1 MKEKRHLYL
10 VSDATGETVR
20 SIARA
25 CAVQFEDIDV
35 VEHLW
40 PMVRSRRAL
49 ETALED
55 LGQQPGIVF
64 YSLLNHDLAT
74 HLEQFCRS
82 RSVPCISVMEPFIT
96 LMARYFGQAP
106 KGLPGKQHVLD
117 AEYFHRIEAM
127 NFVMAH
133 DDGQKH
139 TSLDE
144 AEVILVGVSR
154 TSKTP
159 TCIYLANRGVK
170 AANVPMV
177 PGIPLPESLF
187 KPCRALVVGL
197 TEDPA
202 RLVEIR
208 KNRMRLQNSAQ
219 TSSDYTDVE
228 KVREEVAESK
238 RLFARQRWPVIDV
251 TRRSIEETAAAVLQL
266 LSQRQ
271 RLHGNDGGVPG
282 GPAPGG
288 AAGGART

>member
-25 CAVQFEDIDV
+25 CAVQFEEIEV

-55 LGQQPGIVF
+55 LGNEPGIVF

-74 HLEQFCRS
+74 HLEQFCRA
-82 RSVPCISVMEPFIT
+82 RGVPCISVMEPFIT
-96 LMARYFGQAP
+96 LMARHFGRAP

-139 TSLDE
+139 TSLAE

-170 AANVPMV
+170 AANVPIV
-177 PGIPLPESLF
+177 PNIPLPESLM
-187 KPCRALVVGL
+187 KPGKALVVGL

-208 KNRMRLQNSAQ
+208 KNRMRIQNAAQ
-219 TSSDYTDVE
+219 TSSDYTDID
-228 KVREEVAESK
+228 KVREEVAEAK
-238 RLFARQRWPVIDV
+238 RLFARQGWPMIDV

-271 RLHGNDGGVPG
+271 RHYGEGDTGA
-282 GPAPGG
+282 APGG
-288 AAGGART
+288 AAGGAPA

>member
-1 MKEKRHLYL
+1 MKQKRHLYL

-25 CAVQFEDIDV
+25 CAVQFEEIEV

-55 LGQQPGIVF
+55 LGHEPGIVF
-64 YSLLNHDLAT
+64 YSLLNHDLAE

-82 RSVPCISVMEPFIT
+82 RGVPCISVMEPFIN
-96 LMARYFGQAP
+96 LMARHFGQVP

-133 DDGQKH
+133 DDGQKQA
-139 TSLDE
+139 SLAE
-144 AEVILVGVSR
+144 ADVILVGVSR

-170 AANVPMV
+170 AANVPIV
-177 PGIPLPESLF
+177 PGIPLPEALF
-187 KPCRALVVGL
+187 KPSRALVVGL
-197 TEDPA
+197 TEDPS
-202 RLVEIR
+202 RLVEVR
-208 KNRMRLQNSAQ
+208 KNRMRIQNSAQ
-219 TSSDYTDVE
+219 TTSDYTDLD

-238 RLFARQRWPVIDV
+238 RLFARQGWPIIDV

-266 LSQRQ
+266 LSQRHRQ
-271 RLHGNDGGVPG
+271 HEEGEAGAAPG
-282 GPAPGG
+282 RAPGG
-288 AAGGART
+288 TAA

>member
-1 MKEKRHLYL
+1 VKRHLYL
-10 VSDATGETVR
+10 ISDATGETVR

-25 CAVQFEDIDV
+25 CAVQFEDVDV

-55 LGQQPGIVF
+55 VEQEPGIVF
-64 YSLLNHDLAT
+64 YTLLNHDLAAQ
-74 HLEQFCRS
+74 LEQFCRA
-82 RSVPCISVMEPFIT
+82 RNVPCISVMEPFIS
-96 LMARYFGQAP
+96 LMARHFGQAP

-133 DDGQKH
+133 DDGQKQS
-139 TSLDE
+139 SLAD

-170 AANVPMV
+170 AANVPIV
-177 PGIPLPESLF
+177 PGIPLPDVLF
-187 KPCRALVVGL
+187 NSPRALIVGL

-208 KNRMRLQNSAQ
+208 KNRMRIQDGDRAS
-219 TSSDYTDVE
+219 TDYTDFE
-228 KVREEVAESK
+228 KVKKEVAEAR
-238 RLFARQRWPVIDV
+238 RLFARQGWPVIDV

-266 LSQRQ
+266 LAQRQ
-271 RLHGNDGGVPG
+271 RHGSGGS
-282 GPAPGG
+282 
-288 AAGGART
+288 AG

>member
-1 MKEKRHLYL
+1 MKVKRHLYL

-25 CAVQFEDIDV
+25 CAVQFEEIEV

-55 LGQQPGIVF
+55 LGQEPGIVF
-64 YSLLNHDLAT
+64 YSLLNHDLAA

-82 RSVPCISVMEPFIT
+82 RGVPCISVMEPFIT

-133 DDGQKH
+133 DDGQKD
-139 TSLDE
+139 TSLAE
-144 AEVILVGVSR
+144 ADVILVGVSR

-159 TCIYLANRGVK
+159 TCIYLANRGIK
-170 AANVPMV
+170 AANVPVV
-177 PGIPLPESLF
+177 PNCPLPPELLTARR
-187 KPCRALVVGL
+187 PLIVGL
-197 TEDPA
+197 TKDPVHLVQVRRN
-202 RLVEIR
+202 RLLLMSQDHETDYVDPEI
-208 KNRMRLQNSAQ
+208 
-219 TSSDYTDVE
+219 
-228 KVREEVAESK
+228 VRQEVAAAR
-238 RLFARQRWPVIDV
+238 RLFAEHDWPVIDV
-251 TRRSIEETAAAVLQL
+251 SRRSIEETAATIIQL
-266 LSQRQ
+266 LGRQ
-271 RLHGNDGGVPG
+271 HGGT
-282 GPAPGG
+282 
-288 AAGGART
+288 AGRP

>member
-25 CAVQFEDIDV
+25 CAVQFEDIEV

-55 LGQQPGIVF
+55 LRDEPGIVF
-64 YSLLNHDLAT
+64 YSILNHDLAA
-74 HLEQFCRS
+74 HLEQICRG
-82 RSVPCISVMEPFIT
+82 RNVPCVSVMEPFIT
-96 LMARYFGQAP
+96 LMARYFGQMP

-133 DDGQKH
+133 DDGQKP
-139 TSLDE
+139 TSLED
-144 AEVILVGVSR
+144 ADVVLVGVSR

-159 TCIYLANRGVK
+159 TSIYLANRGVK
-170 AANVPMV
+170 AANVPIV
-177 PGIPLPESLF
+177 PGIPLPQALF
-187 KPCRALVVGL
+187 KRPRALVIGL

-202 RLVEIR
+202 RLVDIR
-208 KNRMRLQNSAQ
+208 KNRMRLQNNAE
-219 TSSDYTDVE
+219 TRSDYTDIE
-228 KVREEVAESK
+228 KVREEVAEAK
-238 RLFARQRWPVIDV
+238 RLFARQGWPVIDV
-251 TRRSIEETAAAVLQL
+251 TRRSIEETAAAVLRL
-266 LSQRQ
+266 LSERQ
-271 RLHGNDGGVPG
+271 RYHGERG
-282 GPAPGG
+282 GPA
-288 AAGGART
+288 

>member
-1 MKEKRHLYL
+1 MKQKRHLYL

-55 LGQQPGIVF
+55 LGQEPGIVF
-64 YSLLNHDLAT
+64 YSLLNHELAEQ
-74 HLEQFCRS
+74 LEQFCGGRG
-82 RSVPCISVMEPFIT
+82 VPCISVMEPFIN
-96 LMARYFGQAP
+96 LMARHFGQAP
-106 KGLPGKQHVLD
+106 KRLVGKQHVLD
-117 AEYFHRIEAM
+117 AEYFQRIEAM

-133 DDGQKH
+133 DDGQKQA
-139 TSLDE
+139 SLDE
-144 AEVILVGVSR
+144 ADVILVGVSR

-177 PGIPLPESLF
+177 SGIPLPEKLF
-187 KPCRALVVGL
+187 KPGRALVIGL

-202 RLVEIR
+202 RLVEVR
-208 KNRMRLQNSAQ
+208 KNRMRIQNSAQ
-219 TSSDYTDVE
+219 TTSDYTDLD
-228 KVREEVAESK
+228 KVREEVAEAK
-238 RLFARQRWPVIDV
+238 RLFARQGWPVIDV

-266 LSQRQ
+266 LSQRHRQ
-271 RLHGNDGGVPG
+271 HGEAVPG
-282 GPAPGG
+282 GTPA
-288 AAGGART
+288 

>member
-1 MKEKRHLYL
+1 MKVKRHLYL

-25 CAVQFEDIDV
+25 CAVQFEEIEV

-55 LGQQPGIVF
+55 LGQEPGIVF
-64 YSLLNHDLAT
+64 YSLLNHDLAA
-74 HLEQFCRS
+74 HLEQFCRG
-82 RSVPCISVMEPFIT
+82 RGVPCISVMEPFIT

-133 DDGQKH
+133 DDGQKD
-139 TSLDE
+139 TSLAE
-144 AEVILVGVSR
+144 ADVILVGVSR

-170 AANVPMV
+170 AANVPIV
-177 PGIPLPESLF
+177 PGIPLPQSLF
-187 KPCRALVVGL
+187 AHSRALVIGL

-219 TSSDYTDVE
+219 TQSDYTDID

-238 RLFARQRWPVIDV
+238 RLFARQGWPVIDV

-266 LSQRQ
+266 LSQRHRQ
-271 RLHGNDGGVPG
+271 HGEGEGSA
-282 GPAPGG
+282 PA
-288 AAGGART
+288 

>member
-25 CAVQFEDIDV
+25 CAVQFEDIEV

-55 LGQQPGIVF
+55 LGQRPGIVF
-64 YSLLNHDLAT
+64 YSLLNHDLAA

-82 RSVPCISVMEPFIT
+82 RNVPCISVMEPFIT
-96 LMARYFGQAP
+96 LMARYFGQTP

-133 DDGQKH
+133 DDGQKQA
-139 TSLDE
+139 TLDE
-144 AEVILVGVSR
+144 ADVILVGVSR

-170 AANVPMV
+170 AANMPIV
-177 PGIPLPESLF
+177 PGIPLPEVLF
-187 KPCRALVVGL
+187 KSSRALVVGL

-202 RLVEIR
+202 RLVEVR
-208 KNRMRLQNSAQ
+208 KNRMRIQNSAQ
-219 TSSDYTDVE
+219 TSSDYTDLE
-228 KVREEVAESK
+228 KVREEVADAK
-238 RLFARQRWPVIDV
+238 RMFARQGWPIIDV

-266 LSQRQ
+266 LSQRHRQ
-271 RLHGNDGGVPG
+271 HGDGESGT
-282 GPAPGG
+282 
-288 AAGGART
+288 AA

>member
-1 MKEKRHLYL
+1 MKQKRHLYL

-25 CAVQFEDIDV
+25 CAVQFEDIDL

-55 LGQQPGIVF
+55 LGQEPGIVF
-64 YSLLNHDLAT
+64 YSLLNHELAE
-74 HLEQFCRS
+74 HLEQFCRT
-82 RSVPCISVMEPFIT
+82 RGVPCISVMEPFIN

-133 DDGQKH
+133 DDGQKQA
-139 TSLDE
+139 SLDE
-144 AEVILVGVSR
+144 ADVILVGVSR

-177 PGIPLPESLF
+177 PGIPLPDKLF
-187 KPCRALVVGL
+187 KPVRALVIGL

-202 RLVEIR
+202 RLVEVR
-208 KNRMRLQNSAQ
+208 KNRMRIQNSAQ
-219 TSSDYTDVE
+219 TTSDYTDLD
-228 KVREEVAESK
+228 KVREEVAEAK
-238 RLFARQRWPVIDV
+238 RLFARQGWPVIDV

-266 LSQRQ
+266 LSQRHRQ
-271 RLHGNDGGVPG
+271 HGEI
-282 GPAPGG
+282 APGG
-288 AAGGART
+288 APA

>member
-25 CAVQFEDIDV
+25 CAVQFEEIDV

-55 LGQQPGIVF
+55 LGNEPGIVF
-64 YSLLNHDLAT
+64 YSLLNHDLAA
-74 HLEQFCRS
+74 HLEQFCRA
-82 RSVPCISVMEPFIT
+82 RNVPCISVMEPFIN
-96 LMARYFGQAP
+96 LMARHFGQIP
-106 KGLPGKQHVLD
+106 KGLPGKQHSLD
-117 AEYFHRIEAM
+117 AEYFHRIDAM

-133 DDGQKH
+133 DDGQKQA
-139 TSLDE
+139 SLDE
-144 AEVILVGVSR
+144 ADVILVGVSR

-159 TCIYLANRGVK
+159 TCIYLANRGIK

-177 PGIPLPESLF
+177 PGIPLPEALF
-187 KPCRALVVGL
+187 RPGHPLVVGL

-202 RLVEIR
+202 RLAEVR
-208 KNRMRLQNSAQ
+208 KNRMRIQNSAQ
-219 TSSDYTDVE
+219 TTSDYTDLE
-228 KVREEVAESK
+228 KVREEVAEAK
-238 RLFARQRWPVIDV
+238 RLFAKQGWPVIDV

-266 LSQRQ
+266 LGQRH
-271 RLHGNDGGVPG
+271 RHHGDIPAKPDGN
-282 GPAPGG
+282 
-288 AAGGART
+288 AA

>member
-25 CAVQFEDIDV
+25 CAVQFEEIEV

-55 LGQQPGIVF
+55 LGQEPGIVF

-74 HLEQFCRS
+74 HLEQFCRA
-82 RSVPCISVMEPFIT
+82 RNVPCISVMEPFIT
-96 LMARYFGQAP
+96 LMARYFGQTP

-170 AANVPMV
+170 AANVPIV
-177 PGIPLPESLF
+177 PGIPLPDSLF
-187 KPCRALVVGL
+187 KPNRALVVGL

-202 RLVEIR
+202 RLVEVR
-208 KNRMRLQNSAQ
+208 KNRMRIQNSAQ
-219 TSSDYTDVE
+219 TSSDYTDID
-228 KVREEVAESK
+228 KVREEVAEAK
-238 RLFARQRWPVIDV
+238 RLFGRQGWPIIDV

-266 LSQRQ
+266 LSQRH
-271 RLHGNDGGVPG
+271 RHHGEGDAGSSSGGVPPTG
-282 GPAPGG
+282 TG
-288 AAGGART
+288 A